1 MSTSVDEQQFKTTMR
16 EVIVEML
23 EEKNT
28 LLYEVITDAI
38 EEIALSHAI
47 ADGRNDDFVDE
58 SAIFS
63 ALDS

>member
-1 MSTSVDEQQFKTTMR
+1 MSASVDEQKFKSTMK
-16 EVIVEML
+16 EIIVEML

-38 EEIALSHAI
+38 EEVALARAI
-47 ADGRNDDFVDE
+47 SDGRNDDFVDD

-63 ALDS
+63 ALAS